1 MKNFTNTGSGVTTTG
16 VATIIYRSQTGVAA
30 PSANG
35 ELDMFGGTSNTNS
48 VDGPDGNTGPRAVS
62 IILDLTPGGGYNG
75 INHFGTVTWSDSVLG
90 AIGSFTYTSARD
102 FGSIL
107 ISGAN
112 PFTGAISNLSLEQIL
127 PTVSVLSFESW
138 IAGFSLDPADQDFLD
153 DPDQDGIANGIE
165 HVFGTSPN
173 APSAGISGVTSTV
186 SSLTFRHPLNPDLAE
201 NVSYAY
207 EWSSD
212 LSAWRSAGEMN
223 AGGTRV
229 GIAPSLPDGNGVVS
243 VVLTVTQGSA
253 SKIFGR
259 LSAQTTP

>member
-1 MKNFTNTGSGVTTTG
+1 
-16 VATIIYRSQTGVAA
+16 
-30 PSANG
+30 
-35 ELDMFGGTSNTNS
+35 
-48 VDGPDGNTGPRAVS
+48 
-62 IILDLTPGGGYNG
+62 
-75 INHFGTVTWSDSVLG
+75 VTWSDSVLG
-90 AIGSFTYTSARD
+90 TIGSFTYTSARD

-112 PFTGAISNLSLEQIL
+112 PFTGVISNLTLEQVL
-127 PTVSVLSFESW
+127 PAVAALTFESW

-153 DPDQDGIANGIE
+153 DPDQDGMANGIE

-173 APSAGISGVTSTV
+173 APSTGISGVASTA

-212 LSAWRSAGEMN
+212 LSDWRSGGEMN

-229 GIAPSLPDGNGVVS
+229 GIAPAPSDGNGMVS
-243 VVLTVTQGSA
+243 VVLTVTEGSIA
-253 SKIFGR
+253 KIFGR
-259 LSAQTTP
+259 LSARTTP